1 MKLFSYEKISDFG
14 DEYNLVIGKLKRY
27 NLIRLSMQ
35 TYFEFPNDHVS
46 LHISLGRS
54 PLFSFEMNLPVFWI
68 SLIILEKNYGD

>member
-35 TYFEFPNDHVS
+35 TYFEFPTDHVS

-54 PLFSFEMNLPVFWI
+54 SLFSLEMNLLVFWI